1 MDPARLPMTWRLY
14 KEEAHP
20 APSPLVFVYLGERCW
35 WRSLSVSALGICNL
49 QTGMSKAYSERLFKT
64 LWDDVCLVL
73 FATLT
78 SLHSLAPPHTQ
89 QLLINRGS

>member
-1 MDPARLPMTWRLY
+1 MDPAGLSMTWRLY

-20 APSPLVFVYLGERCW
+20 APPLVFVYLEERSW
-35 WRSLSVSALGICNL
+35 WRSLSVSALGTCNL

-78 SLHSLAPPHTQ
+78 SLHSLAPLPT
-89 QLLINRGS
+89 NNS